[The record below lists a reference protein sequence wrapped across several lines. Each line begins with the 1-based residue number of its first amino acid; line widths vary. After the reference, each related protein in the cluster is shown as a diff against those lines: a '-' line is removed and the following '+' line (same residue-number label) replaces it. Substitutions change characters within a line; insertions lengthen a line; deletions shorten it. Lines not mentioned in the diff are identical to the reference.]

1 METFFDYLQKILII
15 SAAGG
20 VLFGA
25 FKWVFNLNKD
35 VKEILKEVK
44 PNSGTSIKDQVAK
57 IEKQV
62 LTDSNKINTIC
73 IRQKW
78 ILDNRPEP
86 IFECNT
92 SGSCTWVNEK
102 YCQLLQH
109 DVDYFKGNG
118 WKNGIHPEDLED
130 VEKEWE
136 KAIKDKRSSTSVHR
150 VVDREGTIYNVKVV
164 ATRNDSYGY
173 IGHIEI
179 LDDKKDK

>member
-1 METFFDYLQKILII
+1 MDNLFYYLEKILVI

-25 FKWVFNLNKD
+25 FKWIFTLNKN

-62 LTDSNKINTIC
+62 FNDSNKINTIC

-86 IFECNT
+86 IFECDT
-92 SGSCTWVNEK
+92 EGKCTWVNEK
-102 YCQLLQH
+102 YCQLLKH
-109 DVDYFKGNG
+109 DIDYFLGNG
-118 WKNGIHPEDLED
+118 WKNGVHCEDLEM
-130 VEKEWE
+130 VEKEWDR
-136 KAIKDKRSSTSVHR
+136 ALKDKRSSISTYR
-150 VVDREGTIYNVKVV
+150 MVDREGTVFEVKVT
-164 ATRNDSYGY
+164 ATRNDNYGY

-179 LDDKKDK
+179 LDDKKD

>member
-1 METFFDYLQKILII
+1 MDNIFNYLEKILVI

-25 FKWVFNLNKD
+25 FKWIFTLNKN

-62 LTDSNKINTIC
+62 FNDSNKINTIC

-86 IFECNT
+86 IFECDT
-92 SGSCTWVNEK
+92 EGKCTWVNEK
-102 YCQLLQH
+102 YCQLLKH
-109 DVDYFKGNG
+109 DTDYFLGNG
-118 WKNGIHPEDLED
+118 WKNGVHCEDLEM
-130 VEKEWE
+130 VEKEWDR
-136 KAIKDKRSSTSVHR
+136 ALKDKRSSISTYR
-150 VVDREGTIYNVKVV
+150 MVDREGTVFEVKVT
-164 ATRNDSYGY
+164 ATRNDNYGY

-179 LDDKKDK
+179 LDDKKD